1 MGDKVSHTITI
12 TDSGEEYRC
21 KEAQHLLAGMMQLGK
36 KGIPVG
42 CRGGGCGVC
51 KVRILSGVYES
62 RKMSRDRVTE
72 QEEKAGTVLAC
83 RIFPR
88 SDIRLQLVGYNHKAI
103 TVANR
108 HFLASTNQ
116 EK

>member
-1 MGDKVSHTITI
+1 VSSHTITI

-21 KEAQHLLAGMMQLGK
+21 KETQHLLAGMIQLGK

-42 CRGGGCGVC
+42 CRGGDCGVC
-51 KVRILSGVYES
+51 KVRILRGLYQSS
-62 RKMSRDRVTE
+62 KMSRDRVTE

-83 RIFPR
+83 RVFPR
-88 SDIRLQLVGYNHKAI
+88 SDIRLQVVDHLHKAI
-103 TVANR
+103 TVADDG
-108 HFLASTNQ
+108 FLAPVNQ

>member
-1 MGDKVSHTITI
+1 MVLHTITI
-12 TDSGEEYRC
+12 TDTAEEYSC
-21 KEAQHLLAGMMQLGK
+21 KETQHLLAGMMQLGK

-51 KVRILSGVYES
+51 KINILSGTFES
-62 RKMSRDRVTE
+62 KKMSRDRVTE

-83 RIFPR
+83 RVFPR
-88 SDIRLQLVGYNHKAI
+88 SDIRLQVVGHLNKAI
-103 TVANR
+103 TAATSS
-108 HFLASTNQ
+108 FSESINQ